1 VIRLLERRGVIGDT
15 FEYDAFAEEYP
26 MLAGMTFASTKMNV
40 AGGDR
45 AGRPV
50 RRVLQDPAEGVRTSA
65 LCYGSRGFSLHA
77 AIRIPAGN
85 KAGLERLCNYVA
97 RPSLAACSL
106 QKISNDEYS
115 EWLRLSQI
123 QSP

>member
-1 VIRLLERRGVIGDT
+1 VIGDT

-26 MLAGMTFASTKMNV
+26 MLAGMTFASTNMNV

-50 RRVLQDPAEGVRTSA
+50 RRVLQDPAEGIKTGD
-65 LCYGSRGFSLHA
+65 LCFGSRGFSLHA
-77 AIRIPAGN
+77 ATRIPAGN
-85 KAGLERLCNYVA
+85 ITGLERLCNYVA
-97 RPSLAACSL
+97 RPPLAAGSL
-106 QKISNDEYS
+106 QKLSNDEYS
-115 EWLRLSQI
+115 EWLQISQI